1 MMILNDP
8 KTIQVLQ
15 VVEYGAKYKEG
26 KNWLIFVLIAMGLF
40 GYLMQKTVPIRIN
53 DRYFMISPETADYF
67 VGYFFASFNYSKSI
81 FLYLPLMFGIYRLSR
96 FMNLTQMGSLVTINA
111 LVGGILGQ
119 YLVNE
124 RVKGYEVW

>member
-1 MMILNDP
+1 MILNDP